1 MTPERW
7 SEVERVCL
15 AALSRDPSER
25 AVFIAAACAN
35 DAALR
40 REVESLLAQEA
51 GAAGFMS
58 TPAFDSGMLRSAAS
72 FVGRQIG
79 SYAMQAEI
87 GAGGMWR
94 WTRDHAIAAN

>member
-7 SEVERVCL
+7 SEVERVCH
-15 AALSRDPSER
+15 AALSHDPAER
-25 AVFIAAACAN
+25 AIFIAKTCSG

-58 TPAFDSGMLRSAAS
+58 TPALDSEMLSSAAS
-72 FVGRQIG
+72 LVGRQMG
-79 SYAMQAEI
+79 SYTIQALI
-87 GAGGMWR
+87 GAGGM
-94 WTRDHAIAAN
+94 DI